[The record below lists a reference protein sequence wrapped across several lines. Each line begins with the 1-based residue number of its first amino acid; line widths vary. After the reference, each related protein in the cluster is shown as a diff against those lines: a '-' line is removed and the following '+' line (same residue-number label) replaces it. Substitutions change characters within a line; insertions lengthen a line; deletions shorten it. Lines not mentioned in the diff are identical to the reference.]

1 MAKRYFITQV
11 SGKTWAAAD
20 RISMK
25 LEPVYINIILK
36 ENWFGS
42 LAKHR
47 SAIIQANSMEKN
59 NSFLFKNRRELKE
72 PL

>member
-1 MAKRYFITQV
+1 MAKRYFITRV

-42 LAKHR
+42 LAKPR
-47 SAIIQANSMEKN
+47 SAIIQANSMEKII
-59 NSFLFKNRRELKE
+59 LFCLKIKE
-72 PL
+72 N